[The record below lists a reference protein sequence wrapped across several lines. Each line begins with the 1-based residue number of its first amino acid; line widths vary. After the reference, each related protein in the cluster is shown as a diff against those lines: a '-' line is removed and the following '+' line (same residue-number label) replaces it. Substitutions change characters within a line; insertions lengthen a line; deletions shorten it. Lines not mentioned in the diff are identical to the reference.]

1 MRRIFRPHPVYGYGF
16 VPNLKARVLGDDGSY
31 LVRTN
36 ARGFRSNFEF
46 ELRKPPGT
54 FRILLFG
61 DSFTAADGV
70 RNEDRYSDVLGSLLP
85 GVETLN
91 FAMPGTGTD
100 QQYLIFREETAG
112 FEYDLIVVAVLVEN
126 IRRIVARYRP
136 FHDEDGEQGYFAKP
150 YFSLGTDGTL
160 DLGGTPVPPEPLS
173 FEQLP
178 EAERAHIDVG
188 GRFAGLR
195 KIANALG
202 ARDIIQKMTRYQP
215 VPEYDDAS
223 DPAWLLMKAILGR
236 FIAESRSPVLLFPLP
251 LYQHIEETAPA
262 DGYQARFAELHD
274 PARVIVHDP
283 LAHLQAR
290 GPAERRALRHARDIH
305 PTPAGHRVIAESLA
319 AGVRPFLR
327 LPVAGSGGAT

>member
-91 FAMPGTGTD
+91 FGMPGTGTD

-188 GRFAGLR
+188 
-195 KIANALG
+195 

-223 DPAWLLMKAILGR
+223 DPAWRLMKAILGR

-251 LYQHIEETAPA
+251 LHQHIEETAPA

-327 LPVAGSGGAT
+327 LPVAGSGGAA

>member
-16 VPNLKARVLGDDGSY
+16 VPNLKARVSGDDGGY

-36 ARGFRSNFEF
+36 ARGFRSDFEF
-46 ELRKPPGT
+46 ELRKPAAT

-61 DSFTAADGV
+61 DSFSAADGV
-70 RNEDRYSDVLGSLLP
+70 RNEDRYSDLLGSLLP

-112 FEYDLIVVAVLVEN
+112 FEYDLVVVAVLVEN

-136 FHDEDGEQGYFAKP
+136 FHDEDGERGYFAKP
-150 YFSLGTDGTL
+150 YFSLGADGTL
-160 DLGGTPVPPEPLS
+160 DLRGTPVPPEPLS

-178 EAERAHIDVG
+178 EAERAHIDAG

-195 KIANALG
+195 KLANALG
-202 ARDIIQKMTRYQP
+202 ARDIIQKVTRYQP
-215 VPEYDDAS
+215 VPEYDDAA
-223 DPAWLLMKAILGR
+223 DPAWRLMRAILAR
-236 FIAESRSPVLLFPLP
+236 FIAESRSPVLLLPLP
-251 LYQHIEETAPA
+251 LHQHIEKTAPA

-274 PARVIVHDP
+274 PLRVIVHDP

-290 GPAERRALRHARDIH
+290 DPAERRALRHAHDIH
-305 PTPAGHRVIAESLA
+305 LTRAGHRVIAESLA
-319 AGVRPFLR
+319 AGVRPLLK